1 MGLLRSLVDTEYKE
15 LKKFRRIADKIV
27 ALEDEY
33 SKKNDEE
40 LANMTNVLKEMLE
53 NGKTINDEEVIVPAF
68 ATVREAAYRKIGEKP
83 YYVQLLGGLA
93 LHYGNIAEMKTGEGK
108 TLTTILP
115 AYLNA
120 LTGKGVHVVTVN
132 EYLTSR
138 NAEWM
143 GPIYNFLGL
152 TVGVNLNA
160 REMSPSEKKEVYN
173 CDITY
178 STNSEIG
185 FDYLRDNMVVRAEDR
200 CMRKLNYVIL
210 DEVDSILIDE
220 ARTPLI
226 ISGGKANSAN
236 LYVEA
241 DKAVKKLVEEE
252 DYTVDQKTKSVILT
266 EAGSKK
272 IEKYF
277 KLKNLYDVDNS
288 ALVHHINQ
296 ALKANYGMKIDV
308 DYVVDGD
315 QNVVIVDQFTGRLMI
330 GRQFSDGLHQAIEA
344 KEGVKINEET
354 QTMATITYQNLFRM
368 YAKISGMTGTAKT
381 EEEEFRDIYNMYVIE
396 IPTNRPCIR
405 KDMADLMYATE
416 AGKYKAIVEFIKEVH
431 ETHQPI
437 LVGTISVESN
447 EKLSAML
454 NKAHI
459 KHEVLNAKNHA
470 REAEI
475 IAKAGEKDAVT
486 IATNMAGRGTD
497 IKLGEGVA
505 ELGGLCV
512 IGTERHESRRID
524 NQLRGRA
531 GRQGDPGYSQFFISF
546 EDELMR
552 RFGADRVKGMVAAL
566 GLDDMEQVR
575 SKMFSKSVESAQKKV
590 EGNNYD
596 LRKNLLDYDNIVS
609 EQRKIIYERRNEILD
624 SENIHSIIKDII
636 NDHIDMVIDS
646 HIEPEGYLTDKDLED
661 IIEYVNTFIKKDK
674 LKLEELSGKSED
686 DVFEIIS
693 ARVLDTYEE
702 KISIIPEEIVND
714 FEKHISLRVIDE
726 AWVKHIADMD
736 HLREGIGLRGYGQNN
751 PLQAYALEG
760 YEMFE
765 RMQDNI
771 DASITTF
778 LLRME
783 IKQNFTAKPMQGNA
797 NDGKEKVKTTIK
809 NDKKIGRNDLCPCG
823 SGKKYK
829 QCCGK

>member
-53 NGKTINDEEVIVPAF
+53 NGKTINDEEVIVLAF

-552 RFGADRVKGMVAAL
+552 RFGADKVKGMVAAL

>member
-454 NKAHI
+454 TKAHI

-636 NDHIDMVIDS
+636 NDHIDIVIDS

-829 QCCGK
+829 NCCGK